1 MSRSRT
7 QAAAIPRSGEER
19 PPARPAHEGQ
29 TLLAIERLTMHFP
42 LRSILPW
49 RAPRVVRAV
58 DGVTL
63 DIAAGETLGLVG
75 ESGCGKSTLARCV
88 LRLIEPTG
96 GRVRFDDVDLIAL
109 GQEELRR
116 LRRDVQM
123 VFQDPTASLNP
134 RLSVAATVEE
144 PLMLHT
150 DLTGPV
156 RRARVD
162 EVLEEVGLGAIL
174 RDRYPHQLS
183 GGERQRVN
191 IARAIATH
199 PRLVVLDEPTSALD
213 VSLRARV
220 ILLLGELKRRLG
232 MTYLFI
238 SHDLSTVRYLCDRVA
253 VMYLG
258 AIVESAPAAELFDHP
273 AHPYTRALLS
283 CIPVPDPDVTPERL
297 TLAGEVPSPIDI
309 PTGCRLRGRCPLA
322 QPVCA
327 EPVPVREIAPGHT
340 VACHFV

>member
-1 MSRSRT
+1 MNALVVDDL
-7 QAAAIPRSGEER
+7 Q
-19 PPARPAHEGQ
+19 
-29 TLLAIERLTMHFP
+29 MHFP
-42 LRSILPW
+42 LRSIVPW

-58 DGVTL
+58 DGVSL
-63 DIAAGETLGLVG
+63 RVAAGETLGLVG

-88 LRLIEPTG
+88 LRLIEPTR
-96 GRVRFDDVDLIAL
+96 GRVLLDGEDLTAL
-109 GQEELRR
+109 PEEALRR
-116 LRRDVQM
+116 RRRDIQM

-144 PLMLHT
+144 PLALHT
-150 DLTGPV
+150 PLVGPA
-156 RRARVD
+156 RRARAD
-162 EVLEEVGLGAIL
+162 EVLDEVGLGAGL

-183 GGERQRVN
+183 GGQRQRVN
-191 IARAIATH
+191 IARAIATR

-220 ILLLGELKRRLG
+220 ILLLAELKRRLG

-258 AIVESAPAAELFDHP
+258 VLVEEAPAAELFDRP

-283 CIPVPDPDVTPERL
+283 CIPVPDPDVAPARL
-297 TLAGEVPSPIDI
+297 TLSGEVPSPIDI

-340 VACHFV
+340 VACHLV

>member
-1 MSRSRT
+1 MKRIT
-7 QAAAIPRSGEER
+7 VELGA
-19 PPARPAHEGQ
+19 
-29 TLLAIERLTMHFP
+29 LLSIERLTMHFP
-42 LRSILPW
+42 LRKILPW
-49 RAPRVVRAV
+49 KAPRVVRAV

-88 LRLIEPTG
+88 LRVIEPTG
-96 GRVRFDDVDLIAL
+96 GRVLFEDVDLTTL
-109 GQEELRR
+109 GDEELRR
-116 LRRDVQM
+116 RRRDVQM

-150 DLTGPV
+150 DLTGPP

-162 EVLEEVGLGAIL
+162 EVLEEVGLGALL

-183 GGERQRVN
+183 GGQRQRVN

-199 PRLVVLDEPTSALD
+199 PRFVVLDEPTSALD

-220 ILLLGELKRRLG
+220 ILLLGELKQRLG

-258 AIVESAPAAELFDHP
+258 VIVEEAPAAELFGHP

-283 CIPVPDPDVTPERL
+283 CIPIPDPDAVQERL
-297 TLAGEVPSPIDI
+297 TLTGEVPSPIDI

-327 EPVPVREIAPGHT
+327 EPVPVREVTPGHT
-340 VACHFV
+340 VACHLV

>member
-1 MSRSRT
+1 VNALVVDDL
-7 QAAAIPRSGEER
+7 Q
-19 PPARPAHEGQ
+19 
-29 TLLAIERLTMHFP
+29 MHFP
-42 LRSILPW
+42 LRSIVPW

-58 DGVTL
+58 DGVSL
-63 DIAAGETLGLVG
+63 RVAAGETLGLVG

-88 LRLIEPTG
+88 LRLIEPTR
-96 GRVRFDDVDLIAL
+96 GRVLLDGEDLTAL
-109 GQEELRR
+109 PEEALRR
-116 LRRDVQM
+116 RRRDIQM

-150 DLTGPV
+150 PLAGPA
-156 RRARVD
+156 RRARAD
-162 EVLEEVGLGAIL
+162 EVLDEVGLGAGL

-183 GGERQRVN
+183 GGQRQRVN

-220 ILLLGELKRRLG
+220 ILLLAELKRRMG

-258 AIVESAPAAELFDHP
+258 VLVEEAPAAELFDHP

-283 CIPVPDPDVTPERL
+283 CIPVPDPDIAPARL
-297 TLAGEVPSPIDI
+297 TLSGEVPSPIDI

-340 VACHFV
+340 VACHLV

>member
-1 MSRSRT
+1 MDALVVDDL
-7 QAAAIPRSGEER
+7 Q
-19 PPARPAHEGQ
+19 
-29 TLLAIERLTMHFP
+29 MHFP
-42 LRSILPW
+42 LRSIVPW

-58 DGVTL
+58 DGVSL
-63 DIAAGETLGLVG
+63 RVAAGETLGLVG

-88 LRLIEPTG
+88 LRLIEPTR
-96 GRVRFDDVDLIAL
+96 GRVLLDGEDLTAL
-109 GQEELRR
+109 PEEALRR
-116 LRRDVQM
+116 RRRDIQM

-144 PLMLHT
+144 PLALHT
-150 DLTGPV
+150 PLAGPA
-156 RRARVD
+156 RRARAD
-162 EVLEEVGLGAIL
+162 EVLDEVGLGAGL

-183 GGERQRVN
+183 GGQRQRVN

-220 ILLLGELKRRLG
+220 ILLLAELKRRMG

-258 AIVESAPAAELFDHP
+258 VLVEEAPAAELFDHP

-283 CIPVPDPDVTPERL
+283 CIPVPDPDIAPVRL
-297 TLAGEVPSPIDI
+297 TLSGEVPSPIDI

-340 VACHFV
+340 VACHLV

>member
-1 MSRSRT
+1 MVNALVVDDL
-7 QAAAIPRSGEER
+7 Q
-19 PPARPAHEGQ
+19 
-29 TLLAIERLTMHFP
+29 MHFP
-42 LRSILPW
+42 LRSIVPW

-58 DGVTL
+58 DGVSL
-63 DIAAGETLGLVG
+63 RVAAGETLGLVG

-88 LRLIEPTG
+88 LRLIEPTR
-96 GRVRFDDVDLIAL
+96 GRVLLDGEDLTAL
-109 GQEELRR
+109 PEEALRR
-116 LRRDVQM
+116 RRRDIQM

-144 PLMLHT
+144 PLALHT
-150 DLTGPV
+150 PLVGPA
-156 RRARVD
+156 RRARAD
-162 EVLEEVGLGAIL
+162 EVLDEVGLGAGL

-183 GGERQRVN
+183 GGQRQRVN
-191 IARAIATH
+191 IARAIATR

-220 ILLLGELKRRLG
+220 ILLLAELKRRMG

-258 AIVESAPAAELFDHP
+258 VLVEEAPAAELFDRP

-283 CIPVPDPDVTPERL
+283 CIPVPDPDVVPARL
-297 TLAGEVPSPIDI
+297 TLSGEVPSPIDI

-340 VACHFV
+340 VACHLV

>member
-1 MSRSRT
+1 MNALVVDDL
-7 QAAAIPRSGEER
+7 Q
-19 PPARPAHEGQ
+19 
-29 TLLAIERLTMHFP
+29 MHFP
-42 LRSILPW
+42 FRSIVPW

-58 DGVTL
+58 DGVSL
-63 DIAAGETLGLVG
+63 RVAAGETLGLVG

-88 LRLIEPTG
+88 LRLIEPTR
-96 GRVRFDDVDLIAL
+96 GRVLLDGEDLTAL
-109 GQEELRR
+109 PEEALRR
-116 LRRDVQM
+116 RRRDIQM

-144 PLMLHT
+144 PLALHT
-150 DLTGPV
+150 PLVGPA
-156 RRARVD
+156 RRARAN
-162 EVLEEVGLGAIL
+162 EVLDEVGLGAGL

-183 GGERQRVN
+183 GGQRQRVN
-191 IARAIATH
+191 IARAIATR

-220 ILLLGELKRRLG
+220 ILLLAELKRRMG

-258 AIVESAPAAELFDHP
+258 VLVEEAPAAELFDRP

-283 CIPVPDPDVTPERL
+283 CIPVPDPDVAPARL
-297 TLAGEVPSPIDI
+297 TMSGEVPSPIDI

-340 VACHFV
+340 VACHLV

>member
-1 MSRSRT
+1 VNALVVDDL
-7 QAAAIPRSGEER
+7 Q
-19 PPARPAHEGQ
+19 
-29 TLLAIERLTMHFP
+29 MHFP
-42 LRSILPW
+42 LRSIVPW

-58 DGVTL
+58 DGVSL
-63 DIAAGETLGLVG
+63 RVAAGETLGLVG

-88 LRLIEPTG
+88 LRLIEPTR
-96 GRVRFDDVDLIAL
+96 GRVLLDGEDLTAL
-109 GQEELRR
+109 PEEALRR
-116 LRRDVQM
+116 RRRDIQM

-144 PLMLHT
+144 PLALHT
-150 DLTGPV
+150 PLVGPA
-156 RRARVD
+156 RRARAD
-162 EVLEEVGLGAIL
+162 EVLDEVGLGAGL

-183 GGERQRVN
+183 GGQRQRVN
-191 IARAIATH
+191 IARAIATR

-220 ILLLGELKRRLG
+220 ILLLAELKRRLG

-258 AIVESAPAAELFDHP
+258 VLVEEAPAAELFDRP

-283 CIPVPDPDVTPERL
+283 CIPVPDPDVAPARL
-297 TLAGEVPSPIDI
+297 TLSGEVPSPIDI

-340 VACHFV
+340 VACHLV

>member
-1 MSRSRT
+1 MDALVVDDL
-7 QAAAIPRSGEER
+7 Q
-19 PPARPAHEGQ
+19 
-29 TLLAIERLTMHFP
+29 MHFP
-42 LRSILPW
+42 LRSIMPW
-49 RAPRVVRAV
+49 RVPRVVRAV
-58 DGVTL
+58 DGVSL
-63 DIAAGETLGLVG
+63 RVAAGETLGLVG

-88 LRLIEPTG
+88 LRLIEPTR
-96 GRVRFDDVDLIAL
+96 GRVLLDEEDLTAL
-109 GQEELRR
+109 PEEALRR
-116 LRRDVQM
+116 RRRDIQM

-134 RLSVAATVEE
+134 RLSVAATVDE
-144 PLMLHT
+144 PLALHT
-150 DLTGPV
+150 PLAGAG
-156 RRARVD
+156 RRERVD
-162 EVLEEVGLGAIL
+162 EVLEEVGLGAGL

-183 GGERQRVN
+183 GGQRQRVN

-220 ILLLGELKRRLG
+220 ILLLAELKRRMG

-258 AIVESAPAAELFDHP
+258 VLVEEAPAAELFDHP

-283 CIPVPDPDVTPERL
+283 CIPVPDPDVAPERL
-297 TLAGEVPSPIDI
+297 RLSGEVPSPIDI
-309 PTGCRLRGRCPLA
+309 PGGCRLRGRCPLA

-327 EPVPVREIAPGHT
+327 EPVPLREIAPGHT
-340 VACHFV
+340 VACHLV

>member
-1 MSRSRT
+1 VG
-7 QAAAIPRSGEER
+7 A
-19 PPARPAHEGQ
+19 
-29 TLLAIERLTMHFP
+29 LLAIERLQMHFA
-42 LRSILPW
+42 LRSLIPW
-49 RAPRVVRAV
+49 RAPRLVRAV
-58 DGVTL
+58 DGVSL
-63 DIAAGETLGLVG
+63 HIAAGETLGLVG

-96 GRVRFDDVDLIAL
+96 GRILFDGVDLIAL
-109 GQEELRR
+109 GDEELRR
-116 LRRDVQM
+116 RRRDVQM

-134 RLSVAATVEE
+134 RLSVAATVDE
-144 PLMLHT
+144 PLALHT
-150 DLTGPV
+150 ALAGRA

-162 EVLEEVGLGAIL
+162 EVLEEVGLEAGL

-183 GGERQRVN
+183 GGQRQRVN
-191 IARAIATH
+191 LARAIATH

-258 AIVESAPAAELFDHP
+258 VVVEEAPAAALFDHP
-273 AHPYTRALLS
+273 THPYTRALLS
-283 CIPVPDPDVTPERL
+283 CIPIPDPDVAQEPL

-309 PTGCRLRGRCPLA
+309 PVGCRFRGRCPLA

-327 EPVPVREIAPGHT
+327 EPVPVREVAPGHT
-340 VACHFV
+340 VACHLV

>member
-1 MSRSRT
+1 MNALVVDDL
-7 QAAAIPRSGEER
+7 Q
-19 PPARPAHEGQ
+19 
-29 TLLAIERLTMHFP
+29 MHFP
-42 LRSILPW
+42 LRSIVPW

-58 DGVTL
+58 DGVSL
-63 DIAAGETLGLVG
+63 CVAAGETLGLVG

-88 LRLIEPTG
+88 LRLIEPTR
-96 GRVRFDDVDLIAL
+96 GRVLLDGEDLTAL
-109 GQEELRR
+109 PEEALRR
-116 LRRDVQM
+116 RRRDIQM

-150 DLTGPV
+150 PLAGPA
-156 RRARVD
+156 RRARAD
-162 EVLEEVGLGAIL
+162 EVLDEVGLGAGL

-183 GGERQRVN
+183 GGQRQRVN
-191 IARAIATH
+191 IARAIATR

-220 ILLLGELKRRLG
+220 ILLLAELKRRMG

-258 AIVESAPAAELFDHP
+258 VLVEEAPAAELFDRP

-283 CIPVPDPDVTPERL
+283 CIPVPDPDVVPARL
-297 TLAGEVPSPIDI
+297 TLSGEVPSPIDI
-309 PTGCRLRGRCPLA
+309 PSGCRLRGRCPLA

-340 VACHFV
+340 VACHLV

>member
-1 MSRSRT
+1 VNALVVDDL
-7 QAAAIPRSGEER
+7 Q
-19 PPARPAHEGQ
+19 
-29 TLLAIERLTMHFP
+29 MHFP
-42 LRSILPW
+42 FRSIVPW

-58 DGVTL
+58 DGVSL
-63 DIAAGETLGLVG
+63 RVAAGETLGLVG

-88 LRLIEPTG
+88 LRLIEPTR
-96 GRVRFDDVDLIAL
+96 GRVLLDGEDLTAL
-109 GQEELRR
+109 PEEALRR
-116 LRRDVQM
+116 RRRDIQM

-144 PLMLHT
+144 PLALHT
-150 DLTGPV
+150 PLVGPA
-156 RRARVD
+156 RRARAN
-162 EVLEEVGLGAIL
+162 EVLDEVGLGAGL

-183 GGERQRVN
+183 GGQRQRVN
-191 IARAIATH
+191 IARAIATR

-220 ILLLGELKRRLG
+220 ILLLAELKRRMG

-258 AIVESAPAAELFDHP
+258 VLVEEAPAAELFDRP

-283 CIPVPDPDVTPERL
+283 CIPVPDPDVAPARL
-297 TLAGEVPSPIDI
+297 TMSGEVPSPIDI

-340 VACHFV
+340 VACHLV